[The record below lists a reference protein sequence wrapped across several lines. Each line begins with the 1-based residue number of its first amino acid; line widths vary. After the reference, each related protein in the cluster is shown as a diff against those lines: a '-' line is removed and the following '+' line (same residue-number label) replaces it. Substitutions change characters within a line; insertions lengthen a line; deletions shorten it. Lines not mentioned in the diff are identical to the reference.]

1 MSVRREMTRK
11 LRAMGH
17 SAAKDKDGARVYPG
31 GRAGERAGRQAS
43 AESTLLYSA
52 INLRLKTDIDL
63 MLVFQRHGAAYV
75 HMRTHVHFFS

>member
-31 GRAGERAGRQAS
+31 GRASRQAGR
-43 AESTLLYSA
+43 LLQKAHSC
-52 INLRLKTDIDL
+52 IVL
-63 MLVFQRHGAAYV
+63 
-75 HMRTHVHFFS
+75 